1 MSICRAEK
9 IAARIK
15 PVWFPAG
22 DRGLLLDFTGYSAQ
36 LGGLP
41 PSAERQALTR
51 FARALGQR
59 ISGLFTTGQLTG
71 ITDLVPGLASLL
83 IHYDPLQIRAED
95 IKKTVFL
102 ILEADEDIAAPPAR
116 KWRLPVLYGGE
127 AGPDLEE
134 VAAQCNM
141 DVEQVIELHCTTD
154 LEIGIMGFLP
164 GLAYMTGLH
173 PSLHLPRRAEPRTHV
188 RGGSVAIAMDQT
200 VIYPLD
206 SPGGWNLIGLMPI
219 PLFDARRTAPVLL
232 AAGESVCFYPVSEPE
247 YRHLQEACKDGHL
260 PITPQEGIE

>member
-1 MSICRAEK
+1 MHQADK
-9 IAARIK
+9 IAAKIK

-22 DRGLLLDFTGYSAQ
+22 DRGLLLDLTGYSAQ

-59 ISGLFTTGQLTG
+59 ISGLCETGQLTG

-83 IHYDPLQIRAED
+83 IHYDALQIRAED
-95 IKKTVFL
+95 IKKAVFL
-102 ILEADEDIAAPPAR
+102 ILEAEQDIAARPAR
-116 KWRLPVLYGGE
+116 IWRLPVLYGGD

-134 VAAQCNM
+134 VSKRCDM
-141 DVEQVIELHCTTD
+141 SMEQVIELHCTTE

-188 RGGSVAIAMDQT
+188 PGGSVAIAMDQT

-206 SPGGWNLIGLMPI
+206 SPGGWNLIGRMPI

-232 AAGESVCFYPVSEPE
+232 NAGERVGFYPVTEQE
-247 YRHLQEACKDGHL
+247 YQHLQDGCRDGHL
-260 PITPQEGIE
+260 PITPEEGAG

>member
-1 MSICRAEK
+1 MHKAEK
-9 IAARIK
+9 IPARIK

-22 DRGLLLDFTGYSAQ
+22 DRGLLLDLTGYSAQ

-41 PSAERQALTR
+41 PAGERQALTR

-59 ISGLFTTGQLTG
+59 ISGLCKTGQLTG

-83 IHYDPLQIRAED
+83 IHYDPLQIRAEE
-95 IKKTVFL
+95 IKKLVFL
-102 ILEADEDIAAPPAR
+102 ILEAEEDIAAPLAR

-127 AGPDLEE
+127 AGPDLEQ
-134 VAAQCNM
+134 VAGQCNM
-141 DVEQVIELHCTTD
+141 GVKQVIELHCTTE

-219 PLFDARRTAPVLL
+219 PLFDARRAEPVLL
-232 AAGESVCFYPVSEPE
+232 TAGERVCFYSVTEQE
-247 YRHLQEACKDGHL
+247 YRHLQAACKDGQL
-260 PITPQEGIE
+260 PITPEEGAG

>member
-1 MSICRAEK
+1 MHKAEK
-9 IAARIK
+9 TTARIK

-22 DRGLLLDFTGYSAQ
+22 DRGLLLDLTGYSAQ

-59 ISGLFTTGQLTG
+59 ISGLCTTGQLTG

-95 IKKTVFL
+95 IKKAVFL

-134 VAAQCNM
+134 VAAKCNIS
-141 DVEQVIELHCTTD
+141 IERGDRAALHHRIGNRYYGLSAWLGLYDRIASIPASATTSRAAHPCSRRV
-154 LEIGIMGFLP
+154 GCHSNGSNCYLP
-164 GLAYMTGLH
+164 SG
-173 PSLHLPRRAEPRTHV
+173 
-188 RGGSVAIAMDQT
+188 
-200 VIYPLD
+200 
-206 SPGGWNLIGLMPI
+206 
-219 PLFDARRTAPVLL
+219 
-232 AAGESVCFYPVSEPE
+232 
-247 YRHLQEACKDGHL
+247 
-260 PITPQEGIE
+260 